1 MTAETILSNDKHNE
15 FVASKDTDYFQNVAE
30 SILEYALEHPG
41 VFKPEFDE
49 RFSEENFEENEEDFD
64 NFRDP
69 IIERIYSLDSL
80 FTELSAVL
88 NDPMFPNSPVN
99 IQRNLID
106 LIDTLVEGDIYD
118 EEQNES
124 DEN

>member
-88 NDPMFPNSPVN
+88 PCLSRKSAWRPWPGGCIACRVRSA
-99 IQRNLID
+99 
-106 LIDTLVEGDIYD
+106 
-118 EEQNES
+118 
-124 DEN
+124 